1 MILHSACVIPGIWS
15 SGLSSYSIVQQPF
28 VLGPGF
34 FGDFPDGFFFAA
46 GFVGIVPPSRPVK
59 GHMNSHFSNHSKSH
73 NLMLA

>member
-34 FGDFPDGFFFAA
+34 FGDFPDGFFLRLVSSASF
-46 GFVGIVPPSRPVK
+46 PPH
-59 GHMNSHFSNHSKSH
+59 GQ
-73 NLMLA
+73 